1 MWEGEG
7 VFNKDSILKDVKDVL
22 SALKCGMCGRRRDII
37 FCEVSLDISWKY
49 ESARGNHI
57 CRRIWQMKRLPEF
70 ERCMTPFERREVQ

>member
-22 SALKCGMCGRRRDII
+22 SALKCGMWGRRRDII

-49 ESARGNHI
+49 ES
-57 CRRIWQMKRLPEF
+57 
-70 ERCMTPFERREVQ
+70 ERKSYL